1 MQRLTETL
9 AALTDVLEADW
20 QIALARWLI
29 VSCFLLNGLFN
40 CVPHRVTEHV
50 QRLQQFGT
58 PLALPI
64 FWAGIAMQL
73 LSCSLIILGWQARLG
88 VIGLMLFLLLATLL
102 FHRFWR
108 MPDAARRNLARINVM
123 NNCAIFGGLLLLLQ
137 HTSRG

>member
-1 MQRLTETL
+1 M
-9 AALTDVLEADW
+9 LTDVFSADG

-29 VSCFLLNGLFN
+29 LLCFVLNGLFN
-40 CVPHRVTEHV
+40 CAPHRVNEHV
-50 QRLQQFGT
+50 QRLRQFGT

-64 FWAGIAMQL
+64 FWAGLALQL
-73 LSCSLIILGWQARLG
+73 LSCSLIIIGWQARLG
-88 VIGLMLFLLLATLL
+88 VIGLMLFLILATLL

-137 HTSRG
+137 HTS

>member
-9 AALTDVLEADW
+9 AALTDAFEADW

-40 CVPHRVTEHV
+40 CAPHRVTEHV

-64 FWAGIAMQL
+64 FWAGI
-73 LSCSLIILGWQARLG
+73 
-88 VIGLMLFLLLATLL
+88 
-102 FHRFWR
+102 
-108 MPDAARRNLARINVM
+108 DAARRNLARINVM
-123 NNCAIFGGLLLLLQ
+123 NNCAILGGLLLLLQ
-137 HTSRG
+137 HTARD